1 MTGMSRLPGCF
12 MYFSRCGVS
21 GETDLVPALVL
32 RGIKGTVGSR
42 HGLIRR

>member
-1 MTGMSRLPGCF
+1 MTGMSSLPGCF
-12 MYFSRCGVS
+12 MHFSRYGVS